1 MVRLRSFASNSTE
14 WHKIIFFATF
24 VYNNS
29 IHASTG
35 YTPHEL
41 AHGHKIQIPTN
52 VLKRNT
58 IYNYDNLA
66 NEIKTNIQYALEEAK
81 KHLLTKKLKNKMI
94 YDQNMNDKEITPNDL
109 VLIKSQAKSSKFE
122 TAYHGPYRVISVTNP
137 YLTIIKKGK
146 TAKIHKNLVKKSVA
160 DHTTEPPYNFPIIN
174 LENDEQ
180 LYHFITQ
187 YIKKIS
193 TNRFVFNNL
202 DRFNNPTRTK
212 LKPK

>member
-1 MVRLRSFASNSTE
+1 
-14 WHKIIFFATF
+14 
-24 VYNNS
+24 
-29 IHASTG
+29 
-35 YTPHEL
+35 
-41 AHGHKIQIPTN
+41 
-52 VLKRNT
+52 
-58 IYNYDNLA
+58 
-66 NEIKTNIQYALEEAK
+66 
-81 KHLLTKKLKNKMI
+81 
-94 YDQNMNDKEITPNDL
+94 MNDKEITPNDL